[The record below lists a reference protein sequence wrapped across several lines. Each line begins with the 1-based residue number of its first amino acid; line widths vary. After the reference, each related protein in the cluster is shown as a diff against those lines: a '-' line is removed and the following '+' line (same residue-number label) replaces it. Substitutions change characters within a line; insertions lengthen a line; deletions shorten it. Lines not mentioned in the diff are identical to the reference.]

1 MRDAVAALG
10 RDPGTVEVLGQL
22 PLVGGPDGRP
32 EIGPTM
38 EALLPLVEAGVTD
51 VDAFL
56 PVPTELNAAEDY
68 LSEWVAAFR
77 AATA

>member
-10 RDPGTVEVLGQL
+10 RDPGTVEVLGHL
-22 PLVGGPDGRP
+22 PLAAGPDGRP

-38 EALLPLVEAGVTD
+38 EALLPLVEAGVTN

-56 PVPTELNAAEDY
+56 PLPTELNAAEDY
-68 LSEWVAAFR
+68 LSRWVSAFR
-77 AATA
+77 EATA